1 MPPHHS
7 SHEEVFER
15 FQKEIRVIK
24 LKGTQGLWFAVSLF
38 LIGTTIIA
46 SSFSVYYYLLY
57 SDAKEQYEQTLSSL
71 RSSTYEVNIMV
82 EFANGTRIWHNNT
95 VIPIGWSLF
104 NATLKITN
112 GNLKYIL
119 FYGAPAM
126 TSILGTDAQ
135 GSRSWIWWSWNF
147 TEGDWQLGE
156 VGASAFILKDGST
169 FAWYLADTS
178 TWPPTKP

>member
-1 MPPHHS
+1 M
-7 SHEEVFER
+7 
-15 FQKEIRVIK
+15 KE
-24 LKGTQGLWFAVSLF
+24 TQGLWFAVSLF

-112 GNLKYIL
+112 GNLKYIYYFMAHL
-119 FYGAPAM
+119 
-126 TSILGTDAQ
+126 L
-135 GSRSWIWWSWNF
+135 
-147 TEGDWQLGE
+147 
-156 VGASAFILKDGST
+156 
-169 FAWYLADTS
+169 
-178 TWPPTKP
+178 